1 MALDNR
7 ILIKEARKKEGK
19 TVLLAGWVKQLKS
32 MGNLAFITLRDSTGN
47 IQLIVIKKNIKNFN
61 EIQKLT
67 RESAIQVKGTIK
79 KSKLKSKENE
89 LVVEEIEILNKAKT
103 PLPID
108 LGAET
113 TNIDKRLDNRFL
125 DTREEKTNAIFRI
138 RSKIIKITTNFFDKE
153 NFININSPK
162 LTCMGAESG
171 AQLFNVQYFAKK
183 AFLSQSPQIYKQ
195 MFVAGGF
202 EKVYEIAPVFRAE
215 KSHTTR
221 HLTEFTGIDMEMGF
235 IKDEHDIMDVVEELM
250 NDIVKRL
257 RKECKEELK
266 LLNVE
271 MNLPK
276 KIPRITMKEAK
287 DLLKKKGK
295 NIPKDDDLDP
305 KSEKILGEIALKKY
319 KSDFIFITNYP
330 WKIRP
335 FYHMKKDKDGT
346 KSFDLIHS
354 GLESATGAQREHRL
368 DILESQAEEKKIS
381 LKGMEP
387 YLAIFKYGCPPHG
400 GVGLG
405 LDRIVQGILKID
417 NIRECILLP
426 RDPERITP

>member
-1 MALDNR
+1 MSLNTR
-7 ILIKEARKKEGK
+7 IPIKEAAKKEGK
-19 TVLLAGWVKQLKS
+19 KVNIAGWVKQLKS
-32 MGNLAFITLRDSTGN
+32 MGNLAFISVRDSSGN
-47 IQLIVIKKNIKNFN
+47 IQTTVIKKNISNFK

-67 RESAIQVKGTIK
+67 RESVIQVKGTVK

-89 LVVEEIEILNKAKT
+89 LIAEKIEILNKAET
-103 PLPID
+103 PLPVDI
-108 LGAET
+108 GAKT
-113 TNIDKRLDNRFL
+113 TNIDKRIDNRFL
-125 DTREEKTNAIFRI
+125 DTREEKTKAIFKI
-138 RSKIIKITTNFFDKE
+138 RSKILKIATEYFDKQG
-153 NFININSPK
+153 FTNINTPK
-162 LTCMGAESG
+162 ITCMGAESG
-171 AQLFNVQYFAKK
+171 AQLFNIQYFTKK

-221 HLTEFTGIDMEMGF
+221 HLTEFTGVDMEMGF
-235 IKDEHDIMDVVEELM
+235 INDEHDVM
-250 NDIVKRL
+250 DIVEGLMKEIVNKL
-257 RKECKEELK
+257 KIECKEEIK
-266 LLNVE
+266 LLEIE
-271 MNLPK
+271 MNAPK
-276 KIPRITMKEAK
+276 KFPRITMKEAK
-287 DLLKKKGK
+287 ELLKKEGK

-305 KSEKILGEIALKKY
+305 KAEKMLGKIALKKY
-319 KSDFIFITNYP
+319 KSDFIFVTNYP

-335 FYHMKKDKDGT
+335 FYHMKRDKDGT
-346 KSFDLIHS
+346 RSFDLIHS

-368 DILESQAEEKKIS
+368 DILETQAKEKKIS

-405 LDRIVQGILKID
+405 LDRIVQGILKIE

-426 RDPERITP
+426 RDPERLTP